1 MAIFHE
7 ALEIPMVKERQKYHA
22 MSSVHLLRPPSHLVP
37 SCCRVSGLR
46 RPRAVL
52 TASFAFSF
60 PFSWANGILYRKSE
74 DRKGMRGVLVALPCE
89 ARKFHCIFLPSVP
102 LSSSPDPQGSSLL
115 CSRNCSLVSLFSGQ
129 QEEMPPPLL
138 LGA

>member
-102 LSSSPDPQGSSLL
+102 LSSSPDPQGSSLYVPETAL
-115 CSRNCSLVSLFSGQ
+115 LFHYFQASRRKC
-129 QEEMPPPLL
+129 LL
-138 LGA
+138 HCC